1 MSSQPDSTSERN
13 GKVRKTMD
21 VVGPRQARQRFN
33 LAFNQFINDAIL
45 GEVNSV
51 GG

>member
-1 MSSQPDSTSERN
+1 MWSQPSERN

-21 VVGPRQARQRFN
+21 VVGPRQKRRRLN
-33 LAFNQFINDAIL
+33 LAYNQFVNDAKME
-45 GEVNSV
+45 EVNIV